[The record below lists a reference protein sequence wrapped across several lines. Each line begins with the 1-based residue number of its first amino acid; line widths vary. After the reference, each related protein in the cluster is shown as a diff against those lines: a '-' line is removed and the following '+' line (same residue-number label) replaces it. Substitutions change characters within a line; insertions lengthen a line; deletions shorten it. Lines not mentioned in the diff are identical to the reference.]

1 MSVAAL
7 MNNDVLLLTSFSLH
21 APCALRDRVE
31 SVSASLR
38 VLEESCLVPFLQQL
52 LENDSLL
59 DVDRHASLYTSVFKV
74 GSDSV
79 FGKTSKIRCVASG
92 NVKYAFL

>member
-1 MSVAAL
+1 MGGWG
-7 MNNDVLLLTSFSLH
+7 
-21 APCALRDRVE
+21 RVE
-31 SVSASLR
+31 TVKSSLR

-74 GSDSV
+74 RRRV
-79 FGKTSKIRCVASG
+79 
-92 NVKYAFL
+92 